1 MFINKKG
8 QWFRHD
14 LRSKKSAQLKDSTL
28 VLQREEW
35 SRPLKAI
42 FTYINMIQTIQKK
55 ENVHILQPKLG
66 YILYLIKFNGQWYHT

>member
-55 ENVHILQPKLG
+55 GKCTYSTAKTGIYSLLNKI
-66 YILYLIKFNGQWYHT
+66 